1 MEVVFMRGVD
11 PDTTAGIR
19 NTEKVSR
26 NGGIISCVAV
36 RCEKIKFSIRFTE
49 VHCFFING
57 KNKIGS

>member
-1 MEVVFMRGVD
+1 MEVLFMHCVD
-11 PDTTAGIR
+11 TDSTLGIC

>member
-1 MEVVFMRGVD
+1 M
-11 PDTTAGIR
+11 
-19 NTEKVSR
+19 SR
-26 NGGIISCVAV
+26 EFENGGIMWNYISCVAV